1 MRQRSLNPTPLS
13 EGFDVTSCT
22 YTFML
27 THSQEMHS
35 LIPLQ
40 LNVSLIIEQTERCG
54 YNYKNI
60 CPTLLYYLMNLKMK
74 HTHTGLCLKV

>member
-60 CPTLLYYLMNLKMK
+60 CPTLLSYVFENET